1 MQWNE
6 IVGQSLIKEKLQS
19 SVEHNRISHSQLFI
33 GKEGYGGL
41 PIVLAYC
48 REILSKNST
57 SGGQKLD
64 NLSHIDVHFSF
75 PTYSESGKSVS
86 QNFYQ
91 SWREMILENP
101 YSNMNDWTERIN
113 SDKKQILISVHEIE
127 NIIDKFK
134 LKSFEGGYKIL
145 IIFGLDK
152 MNVQAANKFL
162 KFLEEP
168 PEKTII
174 LLLAENIDFV
184 LPTILSRCQTVNIPS
199 LSHED
204 IENALIERFKISDSD
219 AKSIAFRS
227 QGDWNLALKLLKD
240 SSIDLDFESMFILW
254 VRSAFQAKSKL
265 SAVKDISLWSREIS
279 SWGKEKQ
286 RNFINYCSE
295 IFRLAILQNYNA
307 EELVYNTLSKD
318 NFRWESFSNFI
329 HGANIEP
336 ILEELSLA
344 DLQLRR
350 NANAKIIWLDMG
362 MKLTRY
368 IHRSI

>member
-1 MQWNE
+1 MKWDK
-6 IVGQSLIKEKLQS
+6 IIGQNRIKEKLQN
-19 SVEHNRISHSQLFI
+19 SVKENMIGHSHLFI
-33 GKEGYGGL
+33 GKEGYGVL
-41 PIVLAYC
+41 PIILAYS
-48 REILSKNST
+48 RDILSRNSN
-57 SGGQKLD
+57 SAGRKLD

-75 PTYSESGKSVS
+75 PTYSESGKSLS

-91 SWREMILENP
+91 PWREMILENP
-101 YSNMNDWTERIN
+101 YSNMNDWVEHIS

-152 MNVQAANKFL
+152 MNDQAANKFL

-174 LLLAENIDFV
+174 FLLAESIDFV
-184 LPTILSRCQTVNIPS
+184 LPTILSRCQTTNIPK
-199 LSHED
+199 LSDVD
-204 IENALIERFKISDSD
+204 IENALMERFKISQLD

-240 SSIDLDFESMFILW
+240 TSIDLDFESMFIQW

-265 SAVKDISLWSREIS
+265 SAIKDISLWAREVS

-286 RNFINYCSE
+286 KNFIDYSLE
-295 IFRLAILQNYNA
+295 IFRLALLENYN
-307 EELVYNTLSKD
+307 VKKIIYKSLSKD
-318 NFRWESFSNFI
+318 NFKWESFSNFI
-329 HGANIEP
+329 HGANIES
-336 ILEELSLA
+336 ILEELSHA
-344 DLQLRR
+344 DFQLRR
-350 NANAKIIWLDMG
+350 NANARIVWLDMG
-362 MKLTRY
+362 IKLTRY
-368 IHRSI
+368 IHRST